1 MTASAAQPSI
11 RCENLEAAPD
21 LTLSDSEMRLFQEL
35 MYREAGIRI
44 ADAKIN
50 LVQSRL
56 RKRLEA
62 LELGSFRDY
71 FNYATAA
78 GHKDE
83 LQSCL
88 EALTTNETFFFR
100 HKQHWDFLLGELL
113 PEWRRSAPAGAT
125 LRAWSAASSTGEEP
139 YSLAIAL
146 DAALHGSGLHA
157 RIDATD
163 INTQVLARAKSGIYS
178 SYALQK
184 ITPQCLKRYFTPC
197 QDGQRQQVVA
207 PIRSLVTFRPHNL
220 TQPSSGQPYD
230 LVLLRNVL
238 IYFDQESKAA
248 VMAQVG
254 ARLRPGGWLILGGAE
269 SLSDRQGAFDYLRPT
284 IYRKR

>member
-1 MTASAAQPSI
+1 MTASAAPHRMRSA
-11 RCENLEAAPD
+11 NLETAPD
-21 LTLSDSEMRLFQEL
+21 IVLDDSEMRLFQEL
-35 MYREAGIRI
+35 MYQEAGIRM

-71 FNYATAA
+71 YAHATAP
-78 GHKDE
+78 GHQDE
-83 LQSCL
+83 LQRCL

-100 HKQHWDFLLGELL
+100 HKQHWDFLIGELL

-125 LRAWSAASSTGEEP
+125 FRAWSAASSTGEEP

-146 DAALHGSGLHA
+146 DAALKGSGMKA

-163 INTQVLARAKSGIYS
+163 INTQVLARARTGIYAG
-178 SYALQK
+178 YALQK
-184 ITPQCLKRYFTPC
+184 ITPQCLQRYFSPC
-197 QDGQRQQVVA
+197 QDTHSQQVIE
-207 PIRSLVTFRPHNL
+207 PIRAMVSFRQHNL
-220 TQPSSGQPYD
+220 THPSSGQPYD
-230 LVLLRNVL
+230 LILLRNVL
-238 IYFDQESKAA
+238 IYFDQASKDS

-269 SLSDRQGAFDYLRPT
+269 SLNDRQGAFDYHRPT

>member
-1 MTASAAQPSI
+1 MTAPAAQLSP
-11 RCENLEAAPD
+11 RTEHLEVASD
-21 LTLSDSEMRLFQEL
+21 IVLSAGELRLFQEL
-35 MYREAGIRI
+35 MYQEAGIRI

-62 LELGSFRDY
+62 LELGSYRAYHAF
-71 FNYATAA
+71 ATAT
-78 GHKDE
+78 GHHDE
-83 LQSCL
+83 LQRCL

-113 PEWRRSAPAGAT
+113 PAWRRSAPAGAAF
-125 LRAWSAASSTGEEP
+125 RAWSAASSTGEEP

-146 DAALHGSGLHA
+146 DAALAGSGLHA

-163 INTQVLARAKSGIYS
+163 INTQVLARARSGIYA

-184 ITPQCLKRYFTPC
+184 ITPRCLARYFTPC
-197 QDGQRQQVVA
+197 QDGQRQQVIEPVRA
-207 PIRSLVTFRPHNL
+207 MVSFRQHNL

-230 LVLLRNVL
+230 LILLRNVL
-238 IYFDQESKAA
+238 IYFDQASKSA

-269 SLSDRQGAFDYLRPT
+269 ALGDCQGAFDYHRPT